1 MTEQVKKTFCEQVKN
16 SLEQIKGDKK
26 CCKSAKLMAQ
36 EFVQNSTPIDYSG
49 FVCDECKCAFLR
61 QVFVLNASVNSPEK
75 SNHLEFK
82 FLNQM
87 DCDEFCVF
95 MRECGFE
102 PKFTQRSGKYVV
114 YFKDGE
120 TIFQLL
126 SFIGAQKI
134 AFDFLNTIIEKQ
146 VRNNCNRVTNCEY
159 ANMKKSADATKR
171 HSEAIDKLFES
182 GKIDALPENLRYT
195 ANLKKENPDLS
206 LSDLAQ
212 IHVPPVTKSCVN
224 HRLEK
229 IIKIALGQ

>member
-1 MTEQVKKTFCEQVKN
+1 MSKDVLKKTFCMEVK
-16 SLEQIKGDKK
+16 SVLTQIKGEKK
-26 CCKSAKLMAQ
+26 CCKAAKIMAD
-36 EFVQNSTPIDYSG
+36 EFVKNSAPIDYAG

-61 QVFVLNASVNSPEK
+61 QVFILCASVNSPEK

-82 FLNQM
+82 FSNQM
-87 DCDEFCVF
+87 NCDDFCVF

-102 PKFTQRSGKYVV
+102 PKYTQRNSKYVV

-126 SFIGAQKI
+126 SFIGAQKV

-171 HSEAIDKLFES
+171 HSDAIDKLFKT
-182 GKIDALPENLRYT
+182 GKIDMLDEKLRYT

-206 LSDLAQ
+206 LSELALV
-212 IHVPPVTKSCVN
+212 HVPPVTKSCVN

-229 IIKIALGQ
+229 IIKIALG